1 MPSNTEHRLMHLD
14 SIRAIAALMVV
25 MIHCSS
31 AVVPVRP
38 GVLRPGN
45 AIDWLIQDLDFGRIG
60 VVLFF
65 VISGFVIPSSL
76 RDGGRRGEFWVR
88 RILRLYPAYW
98 VSIAAAVAVHSCL
111 SGSAWGARIV
121 LANATMLQSLFH
133 VGDLDGVYWTL
144 KLELAFYAGCWALH
158 RLGLLRRVW
167 VLEGLATALLLVF
180 LFYLDYWSGPF
191 GFARQ
196 WIGHG
201 PSALRAA
208 GSISQHPIPGL
219 LNMNWGNFCAYFA
232 AMFTGAAL
240 RRWHDDELGA
250 PGAAGLFGV
259 LSIWLVLLP
268 LLWAMRERQGPDP
281 GLISIFLSMPIA
293 VALFIVLTFVVKI
306 RARLLALVGMASY
319 SLYLLHPMVLEIVLA
334 LARDAHW
341 QAPARSTPLLILA
354 CLALSLPLAGLLFWT
369 VERPAIAAGRRWS
382 KSRPARQPSP
392 V

>member
-1 MPSNTEHRLMHLD
+1 MHID
-14 SIRAIAALMVV
+14 SIRAIAALLVV

-31 AVVPVRP
+31 AVAPLRP
-38 GVLRPGN
+38 AVLRP
-45 AIDWLIQDLDFGRIG
+45 ADAVDWLIQNLDLGRIG

-88 RILRLYPAYW
+88 RVLRLYPAYW
-98 VSIAAAVAVHSCL
+98 VSIAVAVGVHL
-111 SGSAWGARIV
+111 WLAGSPWSVRVV
-121 LANATMLQSLFH
+121 LANATMLQGLFH
-133 VGDLDGVYWTL
+133 VGDVDGVYWTL
-144 KLELAFYAGCWALH
+144 KLELVFYAACWALH
-158 RLGLLRRVW
+158 RLGLLRRAW
-167 VLEGLATALLLVF
+167 VLEGLATSLLLVF

-201 PSALRAA
+201 PSAAHA
-208 GSISQHPIPGL
+208 VGSIAHHPIPGL

-250 PGAAGLFGV
+250 PGAAGLFAV
-259 LSIWLVLLP
+259 LSIWLALLP
-268 LLWAMRERQGPDP
+268 LLWAIRERQLPDP
-281 GLISIFLSMPIA
+281 GLISMFLSMPIA
-293 VALFIVLTFVVKI
+293 VALFIALAFVVQI
-306 RARLLALVGMASY
+306 RARPLALVGMASY
-319 SLYLLHPMVLEIVLA
+319 SLYLLHPMVLDVVLT

-341 QAPARSTPLLILA
+341 HAPAHSTPLLILV
-354 CLALSLPLAGLLFWT
+354 CLAPSLPLAGLLFWT

-382 KSRPARQPSP
+382 KSRPAGEPSP
-392 V
+392 G